1 MTCSRMREVVRT
13 HAHSSAHTHTERERE
28 RERERE
34 GERER
39 ERERDADNHTYEFAT
54 GDYGCDLLTDGSKI
68 GVKGVKGPES
78 IREQ

>member
-1 MTCSRMREVVRT
+1 M
-13 HAHSSAHTHTERERE
+13 RERE
-28 RERERE
+28 RERLR
-34 GERER
+34 ERER

-78 IREQ
+78 TREQ